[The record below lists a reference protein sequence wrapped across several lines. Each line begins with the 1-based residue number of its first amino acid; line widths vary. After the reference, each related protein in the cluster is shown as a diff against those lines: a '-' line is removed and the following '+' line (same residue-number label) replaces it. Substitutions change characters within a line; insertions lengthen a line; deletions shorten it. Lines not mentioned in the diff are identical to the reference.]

1 MITSDSRGQ
10 VAGNSKP
17 NSNGIWN
24 TIFPTTPLTAE
35 NVHELRKFIFNNVDS
50 SSLEDRLI
58 DEQIKTTPNPLPLKA
73 LALFNAAQGASPI
86 LLAFINIF
94 NHTSLPMKI
103 SVPTTFALWAIG
115 TTVSY
120 PADLYKIDRRLA
132 SRFKLAYS
140 VFYRMSENRHLE
152 PNVLYFDLEN
162 SVFSEIDSRIAY
174 YTYDPEAEADS
185 APVLKYLDNLP
196 AETLIK
202 IATGKLYE
210 LDQQDCTHLVNSA
223 KPNKDYPVREPDQE
237 MQYGEALDPTL
248 FSELALAI
256 AVPSFFGGFVLG
268 LTIAATLDFT
278 GLAPAIGIGVMF
290 GLMNTAKSTPVEMML
305 AISSAMQ
312 TRNEKKRKEL
322 IQVEADKINETS
334 TEIDRLKTKLLGS
347 KSANTAELATQIIAQ
362 QALQKAAGEKI
373 QALDMGG
380 KTDYL
385 LAPITEQPYFN
396 IIFNPTFLTL
406 FSDWFPGVLSLVTT
420 VGLKEALQSFGT
432 PPTLASALCLLLFP
446 QITSA
451 LHTFITFP
459 MKQMLESLPSLGVNV
474 SEHSCRIHKEML
486 HPSQWPKAL
495 YDFAKEPINTDI
507 AKIRSS
513 FNQILTAEK
522 VADKLYSGL
531 VIAGTALQ
539 ILAESILTLLSLAP
553 VTAAA
558 GILLLGEKP
567 IQLIDRAIAA
577 VAKESTHQSIRSL
590 FFGFI
595 AELATGQYCAVKWPL
610 NYFSPEAINNFQV
623 ATLAIANAAL
633 VSLAI
638 ETQIIC
644 AEPHCYDDGNGVLA
658 ASISSESYMDESY
671 DKNPI
676 PITVSY
682 YTLMSLLLFA
692 TAMVAIS
699 AKQNILARINEI
711 KDGETK
717 NTETSV
723 TSVDCVDVENPIP
736 NSNIKNSRSNSMVE
750 DTRHVA
756 DNRLLTA
763 VGRHQQQPDQEMT
776 KARSNHC
783 CVIS

>member
-1 MITSDSRGQ
+1 MITRNSRGQ
-10 VAGNSKP
+10 AAGNHKSK
-17 NSNGIWN
+17 SKGMWN
-24 TIFPTTPLTAE
+24 TIFPPTPLTAE
-35 NVHELRKFIFNNVDS
+35 NVHELRKFIFNNVDN

-94 NHTSLPMKI
+94 NHAHLPIKV
-103 SVPTTFALWAIG
+103 SVPITFALWAIG

-140 VFYRMSENRHLE
+140 IFYDMKENQHLE
-152 PNVLYFDLEN
+152 PNVLYFDLKQSSFSKAN
-162 SVFSEIDSRIAY
+162 STLAY
-174 YTYDPEAEADS
+174 YSHDPESEADS

-202 IATGKLYE
+202 IATGKLYD
-210 LDQQDCTHLVNSA
+210 LNQQDCTHLVNSA
-223 KPNKDYPVREPDQE
+223 KSNQDYPVREPDQE

-268 LTIAATLDFT
+268 LTIAATLDLT
-278 GLAPAIGIGVMF
+278 GLATAISIGVMF

-312 TRNEKKRKEL
+312 TRNEKKRREL
-322 IQVEADKINETS
+322 IQIEADKINQATIA
-334 TEIDRLKTKLLGS
+334 IDQLKSQLIESL
-347 KSANTAELATQIIAQ
+347 SANTAELATQIRAQ
-362 QALQKAAGEKI
+362 QDLQKTAEKKI
-373 QALDMGG
+373 QALDMGE

-385 LAPITEQPYFN
+385 LAPITGQPYFN
-396 IIFNPTFLTL
+396 IIFNSTFLTL

-420 VGLKEALQSFGT
+420 VGLKEALESFGT
-432 PPTLASALCLLLFP
+432 PPTLASALCLILFP

-459 MKQMLESLPSLGVNV
+459 MKQMLESLPSLGVDV
-474 SEHSCRIHKEML
+474 SEHSCRVHKEML
-486 HPSQWPKAL
+486 HPSQWPSAL
-495 YDFAKEPINTDI
+495 YGFLKAPISSDI

-513 FNQILTAEK
+513 FSQMLTAEK
-522 VADKLYSGL
+522 ATDKLYAGL
-531 VIAGTALQ
+531 VIPQ
-539 ILAESILTLLSLAP
+539 VLAESTLAILCLAP
-553 VTAAA
+553 VTVAA
-558 GILLLGEKP
+558 GIILLGEKF
-567 IQLIDRAIAA
+567 IQLIDQAIAA
-577 VAKESTHQSIRSL
+577 VAKDSTHQYIRSL

-595 AELATGQYCAVKWPL
+595 AELATGQYCAVKGPL

-623 ATLAIANAAL
+623 AVLAIANAAL

-658 ASISSESYMDESY
+658 ASIASESYLDNSY

-676 PITVSY
+676 PITASY
-682 YTLMSLLLFA
+682 YTLLSLLLFA

-699 AKQNILARINEI
+699 AKENILARINEI
-711 KDGETK
+711 KDVEAKSTKTDETF
-717 NTETSV
+717 EDD
-723 TSVDCVDVENPIP
+723 VDTENPMVRS
-736 NSNIKNSRSNSMVE
+736 NSKTSRSNSFIE

-756 DNRLLTA
+756 DNGLLTT
-763 VGRHQQQPDQEMT
+763 VGMHQAALGPESVKVNGHQLNA
-776 KARSNHC
+776 KH
-783 CVIS
+783 